1 MRRCSERFPGS
12 RLRNMRCCCAVVSS
26 AILLFAS
33 SSISIARS
41 FSRIAGSTQQDS
53 RIAAAQQIFAEG
65 QQLFG
70 EGTAASKHQAIE
82 KFSEAAKLWH
92 AVGDKRREAI
102 ALSFIGKIYDL
113 LGQKEN
119 ALDYYTQT
127 LALIR
132 TVGDRSSEAATLNN
146 IGLIY
151 DSLGEKQKAL
161 AYYNSALPILEELGD
176 RRVQAITLVNVGLV
190 HDSIG
195 EKQKALKFYQQALPL
210 LRAAHDRA
218 GEAVTL
224 NNLGYLYDSI
234 GEQEKAL
241 AYFDRA
247 LPLLRE
253 IGDRRVEA
261 ITLNNIGY
269 VYDALDEKQKA
280 LDYYNRALPV
290 LRVVGDRRMEA
301 VTLNNIGLVQKA
313 IGDNKKALAFFNEAL
328 ELRRAVGD
336 RPGEAITL
344 SDIGSVYA
352 LLTEGQKALDLY
364 KQALQLS
371 RAVEDRSTEA
381 SILRRIAMV
390 KKDRGELAEARANLE
405 DALVIVEHLRTR
417 MAGQE
422 LRGSYF
428 ASVHQFF
435 ESYIEVLMR
444 LHLLNP
450 AGGYDALA
458 LQAAER
464 ARARTLLDSLAEA
477 RANIRQGIAPDLLER
492 ERILRRKLDATAEQ
506 QARLFSSNHTDKQ
519 AAALKQETETL
530 LIQYQEIEV
539 EIRTSSPRFAALM
552 QPVPLSLK
560 EIQQQVLD
568 SNTLLLEYVLGDE
581 RSYLWAVTPSSV
593 ESFELPSRVEIEA
606 ATRRVYELL
615 TARDKHIKFEKPDEQ
630 RTRVA
635 KADAD
640 YASESADLSKMLLGP
655 VASDLERKR
664 LLVVSDGA
672 LNYLPFAALP
682 APLNTAGNVKPSDSR
697 PQAPDSRVPLIVEHE
712 IVSLPSA
719 SALSVLRRELTGR
732 APVAKTL
739 AVVADPVFE
748 RADERVQGVKARPK
762 SNPEQKRSIEVRST
776 SDSARADSFRSAPQV
791 DSEEVTQIH
800 RLPFTRR
807 EADQIL
813 ALVPKAE
820 RFEALDFDASRATAT
835 NPALG
840 QYRYVHFATHGFLD
854 AAHPELSGIVLSLV
868 NRQGAQQDG
877 FLWAHE
883 VYNLRLPVEMVVLSG
898 CRTGLGKEIKGEGL
912 VGLTRGFMYAGAARV
927 LVSLWDIDDEASA
940 ELMADLYKAI
950 LKEHKA
956 PAAALRIAQLKV
968 LNDKRWHAP
977 YYWAAFVLQGEP
989 R

>member
-1 MRRCSERFPGS
+1 MR
-12 RLRNMRCCCAVVSS
+12 CCAVVSS
-26 AILLFAS
+26 AILFFGPS
-33 SSISIARS
+33 SLSLARS
-41 FSRIAGSTQQDS
+41 FSWVARSSQQDS

-70 EGTAASKHQAIE
+70 EGTAVSKHRAIE

-92 AVGDKRREAI
+92 AAGDKRREAI

-113 LGQKEN
+113 LGQKVN

-127 LALIR
+127 LSLVR
-132 TVGDRSSEAATLNN
+132 TVLDRSSEAATLNN

-161 AYYNSALPILEELGD
+161 EYYNSALPILESLGD

-190 HDSIG
+190 HDSLG
-195 EKQKALKFYQQALPL
+195 EKQKALKFYQEALPL
-210 LRAAHDRA
+210 LRAVHDRA
-218 GEAVTL
+218 DEAVTL

-234 GEQEKAL
+234 GEQQKAL
-241 AYFDRA
+241 AYFERA
-247 LPLLRE
+247 LTILHE

-269 VYDALDEKQKA
+269 VYNGLDDKQKA
-280 LDYYNRALPV
+280 LEYYNRALPV
-290 LRVVGDRRMEA
+290 LRSVGDRRMEA
-301 VTLNNIGLVQKA
+301 VTLNNIGLAQKA
-313 IGDNKKALAFFNEAL
+313 IGDTKKALAFFNEAL
-328 ELRRAVGD
+328 ELRHAVSD

-344 SDIGSVYA
+344 SDIGSVYI
-352 LLTEGQKALDLY
+352 LLGDAQKALDLY
-364 KQALQLS
+364 RQALQLS

-381 SILRRIAMV
+381 SVLHRIAMV
-390 KKDRGELAEARANLE
+390 KRDRGELTEARANLE

-417 MAGQE
+417 IAGQE
-422 LRGSYF
+422 LRSSYF

-435 ESYIEVLMR
+435 ESYIDVLMR
-444 LHLLNP
+444 LYRLDP

-464 ARARTLLDSLAEA
+464 ARARSLLDSLLEA
-477 RANIRQGIAPDLLER
+477 RAKIRQGIAPELLER
-492 ERILRRKLDATAEQ
+492 ERTLRRKLDATAEQ
-506 QARLFSSNHTDKQ
+506 QARLFSSDHTDEQ
-519 AAALKQETETL
+519 AAALKHETETL

-539 EIRTSSPRFAALM
+539 EIRTNSPRFAALM
-552 QPVPLSLK
+552 QPSPLSLT

-568 SNTLLLEYVLGDE
+568 SNTLLLEYALGDE

-593 ESFELPSRVEIEA
+593 KTFELPSRAEVEA

-615 TARDKHIKFEKPDEQ
+615 TARNKHIKFEKLDEQ
-630 RTRVA
+630 RTRIA
-635 KADAD
+635 QADAD
-640 YASESADLSKMLLGP
+640 FTSESADLSQMLLGP
-655 VASDLERKR
+655 VASDLGKKR
-664 LLVVSDGA
+664 LLIVSDGG
-672 LNYLPFAALP
+672 LTYLPFAALP
-682 APLNTAGNVKPSDSR
+682 APLNTEARNVKPSDSR
-697 PQAPDSRVPLIVEHE
+697 PQAPNSRFPLIVEHE
-712 IVSLPSA
+712 IVSLPSV
-719 SALSVLRRELTGR
+719 SALSVLRRELRGR
-732 APVAKTL
+732 APAAKTL

-748 RADERVQGVKARPK
+748 RDDERVNGVKVRPK
-762 SNPEQKRSIEVRST
+762 SNAGQKRSIDVSRT
-776 SDSARADSFRSAPQV
+776 SGLARADSFRPAPQV
-791 DSEEVTQIH
+791 DLDEVAQIH

-807 EADQIL
+807 EAEQIL
-813 ALVPKAE
+813 ALVPKAD
-820 RFEALDFDASRATAT
+820 RFAALDFDASRATAT

-868 NRQGAQQDG
+868 NRQGAEQDG

-883 VYNLRLPVEMVVLSG
+883 VYNLRLPVEMMVLSG

-950 LKEHKA
+950 LKEHRA

-968 LNDKRWHAP
+968 LNDRRWHAP

>member
-1 MRRCSERFPGS
+1 MMRCSERFPSSG
-12 RLRNMRCCCAVVSS
+12 LRDVLCCAVVSS
-26 AILLFAS
+26 AILLFG

-41 FSRIAGSTQQDS
+41 FSRIAGSSQQDS

-70 EGTAASKHQAIE
+70 EGTAVSKHQAIE

-102 ALSFIGKIYDL
+102 ALSFMGKIYDL

-119 ALDYYTQT
+119 ALKYYTQT

-132 TVGDRSSEAATLNN
+132 SVGDRSSEAATLNN

-161 AYYNSALPILEELGD
+161 EYYNSALPILEELGD

-210 LRAAHDRA
+210 FRAANDRA
-218 GEAVTL
+218 DEAVTL

-234 GEQEKAL
+234 GEEEKAL

-247 LPLLRE
+247 LPILKE

-269 VYDALDEKQKA
+269 VYNALDDEQKA

-313 IGDNKKALAFFNEAL
+313 LGNNKKALEFFSQAL
-328 ELRRAVGD
+328 ELRRAVSD
-336 RPGEAITL
+336 RSGEAITL

-352 LLTEGQKALDLY
+352 RLAEAQKALDLY
-364 KQALQLS
+364 KDALQLS

-390 KKDRGELAEARANLE
+390 KRDRGELAEARAHLE
-405 DALVIVEHLRTR
+405 EALAIIERLRTR
-417 MAGQE
+417 IAGQE

-435 ESYIEVLMR
+435 ESYIDVLMR
-444 LHLLNP
+444 LHRLDP
-450 AGGYDALA
+450 AEGYDALA

-464 ARARTLLDSLAEA
+464 ARARSLLDSLTEA
-477 RANIRQGIAPDLLER
+477 RKNIRQGVDSKLLER
-492 ERILRRKLDATAEQ
+492 ERALQQKLDVTAEQ
-506 QARLFSSNHTDKQ
+506 QARSSSSSDLDQ
-519 AAALKQETETL
+519 QIAALKKETEAL
-530 LIQYQEIEV
+530 LIQYQEVEA
-539 EIRTSSPRFAALM
+539 EIRTDSPHYAALT
-552 QPVPLSLK
+552 QPVPLSVK
-560 EIQQQVLD
+560 QIQEQVLD
-568 SNTLLLEYVLGDE
+568 SDTLLLEYALGDE
-581 RSYLWAVTPSSV
+581 RSYLWAVKAGSIS
-593 ESFELPSRVEIEA
+593 SFELPPRTQIEA

-615 TARDKHIKFEKPDEQ
+615 TARNKQIKFEKPDEQ
-630 RTRVA
+630 LARIT

-640 YASESADLSKMLLGP
+640 YISASADLSQKLLGP
-655 VASDLERKR
+655 VASELGKKR
-664 LLVVSDGA
+664 LLIVSDGA

-682 APLNTAGNVKPSDSR
+682 APLNTEAGNVKSPDSR
-697 PQAPDSRVPLIVEHE
+697 PRAPDSRVPLIVEHE

-719 SALSVLRRELTGR
+719 SALSVLRRELRGR
-732 APVAKTL
+732 APVTKTL
-739 AVVADPVFE
+739 AIVADPVFE
-748 RADERVQGVKARPK
+748 RDDERVKDVKARRRV
-762 SNPEQKRSIEVRST
+762 NAGRKRSFEVRRT
-776 SDSARADSFRSAPQV
+776 SDLPRADSLRSIPQV
-791 DSEEVTQIH
+791 GSEEATQIH

-813 ALVPKAE
+813 ALVPE
-820 RFEALDFDASRATAT
+820 TDRFKALDFDANRATAT

-868 NRQGAQQDG
+868 NRQGAEQDG

-898 CRTGLGKEIKGEGL
+898 CRTGLGKEIKGEGI
-912 VGLTRGFMYAGAARV
+912 VGLTRGFMYAGSARV
-927 LVSLWDIDDEASA
+927 LVSLWDISDEASA
-940 ELMADLYKAI
+940 ELMAHLYKAM
-950 LKEHKA
+950 LKEHMT
-956 PAAALRIAQLKV
+956 PAAALRAAQV
-968 LNDKRWHAP
+968 EILNDKRWHAP